1 MPILQMDY
9 SKCCIYKIEHVD
21 DESLV
26 YVGHT
31 TSFNMRKTEHKNS
44 CYNEKGKQYNLK
56 VYQMIRENGG
66 WDMFKMIEVEKYPCN
81 DKREAERRENE
92 VMKEL
97 KANMNT
103 NRCFLT
109 EEDSKKLKKEYYKRN
124 KPKILEYKKEY
135 RENNK
140 PKIQEKNKEY
150 RESHKT
156 KIQEYREFNKPKMQ
170 EYHKNN
176 KAKINARIKCE
187 CGCDVIKRNLK
198 RHQSTKKHLDIIK
211 NIDSL
216 VQ

>member
-1 MPILQMDY
+1 
-9 SKCCIYKIEHVD
+9 
-21 DESLV
+21 
-26 YVGHT
+26 
-31 TSFNMRKTEHKNS
+31 
-44 CYNEKGKQYNLK
+44 
-56 VYQMIRENGG
+56 MIRENGG